1 MYHAIVL
8 RSSLS
13 DYSTLE
19 DQYLPFAYVKS
30 ENGSQNILAL
40 EVKPSEKDQ
49 FISKLQKEIKAGP
62 YYAHLYND
70 SELIVVFKE
79 KSFVV
84 ANPDEI
90 IPVWEYARSLNIPE
104 EQLDFQPASFA
115 EEEDY
120 FNT

>member
-8 RSSLS
+8 QSSLS
-13 DYSTLE
+13 DHSTLE

-30 ENGSQNILAL
+30 ENGSPNILAL